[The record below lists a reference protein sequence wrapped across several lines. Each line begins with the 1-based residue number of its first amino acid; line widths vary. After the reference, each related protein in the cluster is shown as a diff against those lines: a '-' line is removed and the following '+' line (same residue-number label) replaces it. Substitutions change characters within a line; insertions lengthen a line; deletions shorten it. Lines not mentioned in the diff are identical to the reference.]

1 MCLRF
6 TAAHMTLN
14 SLSVFRIASA
24 ISALCGVVLLFL
36 PIVWME
42 IGPNGIV
49 YYGPQVP
56 DIYIYGGA
64 ITGKDLS
71 FTPILIAMLLQF
83 AFIMIG
89 IFLSVVNCIGEWKR
103 PRAIGATWFQ
113 TSLLL
118 FFPYWM
124 SMYVGGVICNSDGA
138 ASDLTVHYGSGVVFY
153 ILLFVINIFQLF
165 FLHVVTRKRKAK
177 LLPA

>member
-1 MCLRF
+1 MPLNSPLIFRI
-6 TAAHMTLN
+6 TAA
-14 SLSVFRIASA
+14 LSAF
-24 ISALCGVVLLFL
+24 CGIVLLFV

-42 IGPNGIV
+42 IGPEGIA

-64 ITGKDLS
+64 ITGKDLA

-83 AFIMIG
+83 GFILVG
-89 IFLSVVNCIGEWKR
+89 IFLSVVNCFGAENRFRSIG
-103 PRAIGATWFQ
+103 ILWFQ

-118 FFPYWM
+118 IFPFWM
-124 SMYVGGVICNSDGA
+124 NGYVSGVICNSDGA
-138 ASDLTVHYGSGVVFY
+138 ASDLVVHYGSGVTVY
-153 ILLFVINIFQLF
+153 LFIFGINIFQLF
-165 FLHVVTRKRKAK
+165 FLHVVMRKRKAR

>member
-1 MCLRF
+1 MS
-6 TAAHMTLN
+6 LN
-14 SLSVFRIASA
+14 SHSAFRLASA
-24 ISALCGVVLLFL
+24 VSSLCGIILLFL

-42 IGPNGIV
+42 IGPNGFA

-64 ITGKDLS
+64 ITGKDLA

-89 IFLSVVNCIGEWKR
+89 IFLSVVNCFGEWNR
-103 PRAIGATWFQ
+103 ARAIGITWFQ
-113 TSLLL
+113 TALLL

-124 SMYVGGVICNSDGA
+124 SMYVNGVICNSDGA
-138 ASDLTVHYGSGVVFY
+138 ASDLIVHYGSGVTFC
-153 ILLFVINIFQLF
+153 IVIFSINFLQLF
-165 FLHVVTRKRKAK
+165 FLHVVMRKRKAR

>member
-1 MCLRF
+1 MRF
-6 TAAHMTLN
+6 TAARMTLT
-14 SLSVFRIASA
+14 SHTVFRIASGL
-24 ISALCGVVLLFL
+24 SAFCGIILLFL

-42 IGPNGIV
+42 IGPLGIA

-71 FTPILIAMLLQF
+71 FTPILIGMLLQF
-83 AFIMIG
+83 AFILIG
-89 IFLSVVNCIGEWKR
+89 IFLSVVNCFAEMNR
-103 PRAIGATWFQ
+103 VRAIGITWFQ
-113 TSLLL
+113 TALLL

-124 SMYVGGVICNSDGA
+124 SVYVSGVICNSDGA
-138 ASDLTVHYGSGVVFY
+138 TSDLTVHYGSGVTICIV
-153 ILLFVINIFQLF
+153 LFSINILQLF
-165 FLHVVTRKRKAK
+165 FLHVIMRKRKAR